1 VARLSHAILRQLRV
15 TVGHLKAGWARIQ
28 HYYVEWM

>member
-15 TVGHLKAGWARIQ
+15 TVGHLKAGWARKQ